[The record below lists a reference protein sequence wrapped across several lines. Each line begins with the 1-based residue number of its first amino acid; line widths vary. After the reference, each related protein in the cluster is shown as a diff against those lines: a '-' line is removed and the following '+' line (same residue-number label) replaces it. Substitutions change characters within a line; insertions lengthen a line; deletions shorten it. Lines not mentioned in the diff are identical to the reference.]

1 MSLRNIGIVYRKE
14 LLDSVRERRTLI
26 SMIVAPLLLMPA
38 LTFGFG
44 YAAYTLVGEARREV
58 PRVMVLGGEDSP
70 ALMAELRALQTI
82 RMVAPGTDYVDQ
94 ISNKRIRAAVQVPR
108 GFDVALG
115 RSEPTEVLVYIYE
128 GDIRSSFAAQRV
140 ERFFRELRERTVRQR
155 LETRNLPENLLKP
168 FEISQKNVVPP
179 EKVWGSVFGGLVTYM
194 VILLSLT
201 GAMYPAM
208 DLTAGEKERG
218 TMETI
223 LCSPVSRTHLVLGKF
238 FTVLTASLATAG
250 LSIFSMAIT
259 ILGVKT
265 LLGGLDPQGPT
276 MLKVTVNPKAVLAV
290 FVMMLPIAVILSAG
304 LLAIALFAKSF
315 REAQTYIS
323 PLTIV
328 VVMLAVIP
336 ALPGIELNTQLALL
350 PIVNTSLVSK
360 EIITGTYHWKYIAL
374 IFASSC
380 VYAALA
386 LGMAVKLF
394 QREDVLFRA

>member
-1 MSLRNIGIVYRKE
+1 MSLRNVGIVYRKE
-14 LLDSVRERRTLI
+14 LLDSLRERRTLI
-26 SMIVAPLLLMPA
+26 SMIVAPLLLMPM

-44 YAAYTLVGEARREV
+44 FAAYKLVSEARREV

-70 ALMAELRALQTI
+70 GIIAQLRALNTI
-82 RMVAPGTDYVDQ
+82 RLVPPRADYVDQ
-94 ISNKRIRAAVQVPR
+94 IANKKIRAAVEIPK
-108 GFDVALG
+108 GFDAAMNRGQSTDVM
-115 RSEPTEVLVYIYE
+115 VYVYE

-140 ERFFRELRERTVRQR
+140 ERFFRDLRDRTVRAR
-155 LETRNLPENLLKP
+155 LETRNLSESLLRP
-168 FEISQKNVVPP
+168 FGITQKNVVPP
-179 EKVWGSVFGGLVTYM
+179 EKVWGSIFGGVVAYM
-194 VILLSLT
+194 VILLCLT

-238 FTVLTASLATAG
+238 LTVLTASLATAA
-250 LSIFSMAIT
+250 LSIFSMAMT
-259 ILGVKT
+259 ILGAKST
-265 LLGGLDPQGPT
+265 LGGLNPDSPT
-276 MLKVTVNPKAVLAV
+276 MLKVTVNPKAVVAV
-290 FVMMLPIAVILSAG
+290 FVMILPIAVIFSAG

-323 PLTIV
+323 PLTIL
-328 VVMLAVIP
+328 VVMLAVVSV
-336 ALPGIELNTQLALL
+336 LPGVELNARLALL

-360 EIITGTYHWKYIAL
+360 EIPTGTYHWNYIAL

-386 LGMAVKLF
+386 LGVAVKLF

>member
-26 SMIVAPLLLMPA
+26 SMVVAPLLLMPA

-44 YAAYTLVGEARREV
+44 FAAYKLVGEARQEV
-58 PRVMVLGGEDSP
+58 PRVMVLGAKDSP
-70 ALMAELRALQTI
+70 ALMGELKALKTI
-82 RMVAPGTDYVDQ
+82 EMVPASPDYVDQ
-94 ISNKRIRAAVQVPR
+94 ISNKRIRAAVQVPP
-108 GFDVALG
+108 GFDAAL
-115 RSEPTEVLVYIYE
+115 RRAEPTDVLVYIYE
-128 GDIRSSFAAQRV
+128 GDIRSSFAAERV

-155 LETRNLPENLLKP
+155 LETRNLPESLLKP

-250 LSIFSMAIT
+250 LSIFSMAMT
-259 ILGVKT
+259 ILGAKT
-265 LLGGLDPQGPT
+265 LLGGLDPQGPA

-290 FVMMLPIAVILSAG
+290 FIMMLPIAVILSAG
-304 LLAIALFAKSF
+304 LLAIALLAKSF

-336 ALPGIELNTQLALL
+336 ALPGIELNTRLALL

-360 EIITGTYHWKYIAL
+360 EIVTGTYHWKYIAL

-380 VYAALA
+380 IYAALA
-386 LGMAVKLF
+386 LGMAVMLF
-394 QREDVLFRA
+394 RREDVLFRA

>member
-26 SMIVAPLLLMPA
+26 SMIVAPLLLMPV

-44 YAAYTLVGEARREV
+44 YAAYKLVGEARQEV
-58 PRVMVLGGEDSP
+58 PRVMVLGAKDSP
-70 ALMAELRALQTI
+70 ALMGELSALKTI
-82 RMVAPGTDYVDQ
+82 QMVPASPDYVDQ
-94 ISNKRIRAAVQVPR
+94 ISNKKIRAAVQVPP
-108 GFDVALG
+108 GFDAAL
-115 RSEPTEVLVYIYE
+115 RRAEPTDVLVYVYE
-128 GDIRSSFAAQRV
+128 GDIRSSFAAERV

-155 LETRNLPENLLKP
+155 LETRHLPESLLKP
-168 FEISQKNVVPP
+168 FEISQKNVAPP
-179 EKVWGSVFGGLVTYM
+179 QKVWGSVFGGLVTYM

-250 LSIFSMAIT
+250 LSIFSMAMT
-259 ILGVKT
+259 ILGAKT
-265 LLGGLDPQGPT
+265 LLAGLDPQGPA

-290 FVMMLPIAVILSAG
+290 FIMMLPLAVILSAG

-328 VVMLAVIP
+328 VAMLAVIP
-336 ALPGIELNTQLALL
+336 ALPGVELNTRLALL

-380 VYAALA
+380 IYAALA
-386 LGMAVKLF
+386 LTMAVMLF